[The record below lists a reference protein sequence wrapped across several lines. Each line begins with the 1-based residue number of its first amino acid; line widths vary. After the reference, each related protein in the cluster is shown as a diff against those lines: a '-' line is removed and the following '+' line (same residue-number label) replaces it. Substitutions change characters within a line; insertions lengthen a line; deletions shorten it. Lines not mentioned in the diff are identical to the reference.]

1 MFIFFS
7 TGVRHEPIARPNDK
21 MAKLFSFFFFVDRQK
36 SNKADQNDIIRW
48 GELNLT
54 TDEKWAIQWPMMR
67 NIPLKFSRQGY
78 NEVYRKSKD
87 WLESWQF
94 AVAFLF
100 TFFYGSKICQEKVFF
115 SLTADSEDLLIVTPA
130 VNQKIHWII
139 SLNRL
144 IELKRIEPY
153 TVGQKLSIR

>member
-1 MFIFFS
+1 
-7 TGVRHEPIARPNDK
+7 
-21 MAKLFSFFFFVDRQK
+21 
-36 SNKADQNDIIRW
+36 
-48 GELNLT
+48 
-54 TDEKWAIQWPMMR
+54 MMR

-130 VNQKIHWII
+130 VNQKIH
-139 SLNRL
+139 
-144 IELKRIEPY
+144 
-153 TVGQKLSIR
+153 